1 MEKLFATLFLV
12 AAATASNASPRDVVQ
27 NAVARVVAIVGESSD
42 AERTAKADVVDRR
55 RAEVRRLASEI
66 FDFDEMARRAL
77 SRHWAPRTKVEQTEF
92 VELFTDLLERTY
104 VARIESYAGER
115 ISYPTEIIDGEYAT
129 VRSRIVTRRRAETL
143 LDYRL
148 HLVDGK
154 RWKVFDI
161 SVDGV
166 SFVATYRSEF
176 SRIVQSSSYAALVD
190 RMRKKRLEIDA
201 LARKADRPDA
211 AVRSDT
217 PIRR

>member
-1 MEKLFATLFLV
+1 MEKLFAALFLV
-12 AAATASNASPRDVVQ
+12 AAATAGNASPRDVVQ
-27 NAVARVVAIVGESSD
+27 NAVTRVLAVVGAPAD
-42 AERTAKADVVDRR
+42 ADRVSKTDAVDRR
-55 RAEVRRLASEI
+55 RAEVRRLASGL

-77 SRHWAPRTKVEQTEF
+77 SRHWASRSKAEQTAF

-115 ISYPTEIIDGEYAT
+115 ITYPTEIIDGEYAT
-129 VRSRIVTRRRAETL
+129 VRSRLVTRRRAETL

-148 HLVDGK
+148 HLAEGK

-176 SRIVQSSSYAALVD
+176 NRIIQSSSYASLVD

-201 LARKADRPDA
+201 LTRKAERPDA
-211 AVRSDT
+211 AVRPDP

>member
-1 MEKLFATLFLV
+1 MEKLLATLVLV
-12 AAATASNASPRDVVQ
+12 AAATASTTSPRDVVQ
-27 NAVARVVAIVGESSD
+27 SGVTRVLMIVTEQAQSDRAPKIDAIE
-42 AERTAKADVVDRR
+42 RR
-55 RAEVRRLASEI
+55 RTEVRRLATDL

-77 SRHWAPRTKVEQTEF
+77 SRHWAARSKAEQTEF

-104 VARIESYAGER
+104 VSRIESYAGEK
-115 ISYPTEIIDGEYAT
+115 IAYPSEVIDGEYAT
-129 VRSRIVTRRRAETL
+129 VRSRILTRRRSETL

-166 SFVATYRSEF
+166 SFVSTYRGEF
-176 SRIVQSSSYAALVD
+176 SRIIQSSSYASLLE

-201 LARKADRPDA
+201 LVRKTAPES
-211 AVRSDT
+211 AVKR
-217 PIRR
+217 